1 MIQLRDYQE
10 EIVNGIRKSFANKNK
25 RVILCAPTGSGK
37 TVMFTYMVKSAIDK
51 GGRVLIFT
59 HRTEL
64 LKQSS
69 NTFANFGLI
78 PKLIK
83 ANSTPDLTK
92 SLHVLLNFFEITHSY
107 YY

>member
-51 GGRVLIFT
+51 GGRVLIKYICQLWIDSKINKSKF
-59 HRTEL
+59 
-64 LKQSS
+64 
-69 NTFANFGLI
+69 NTRPHQKFACING
-78 PKLIK
+78 
-83 ANSTPDLTK
+83 
-92 SLHVLLNFFEITHSY
+92 
-107 YY
+107 